1 MGRAANP
8 IDLKSIY
15 SYIQSSLVLSMLL
28 EIIFYGRGGQGA
40 VTAANI
46 LVEASMYEGL
56 NGQAFPFFGAERRG
70 APVTAFA
77 RVSDR
82 QILKHGMFN
91 AADVLVVFD
100 HGLIATGAAGRVKL
114 KRNGVLVVNSPGEGI
129 DYSKINSEGGFKA
142 YAVDATRIAQE
153 SKLVI
158 AGWPVVNTAMLGA
171 LIGAVKI
178 VSIDNVKKAI
188 VNYFGDKAGAVN
200 AQAAERA
207 YREVKLVRE
216 V

>member
-1 MGRAANP
+1 M
-8 IDLKSIY
+8 IH
-15 SYIQSSLVLSMLL
+15 

-46 LVEASMYEGL
+46 LVEAAMYEGL

-77 RVSDR
+77 RVSDKP
-82 QILKHGMFN
+82 ILKHGMFN
-91 AADVLVVFD
+91 TADILVVFD
-100 HGLIATGAAGRVKL
+100 QGLVASGVVSRVRL
-114 KRNGVLVVNSPGEGI
+114 RNNGVLIVNTPERGLDLSRVA
-129 DYSKINSEGGFKA
+129 SEGGFKA
-142 YAVDATRIAQE
+142 YVVDATRIAHDL
-153 SKLVI
+153 KLVI

-171 LIGAVKI
+171 LVGAVKLVGI
-178 VSIDNVKKAI
+178 ESVKKAI
-188 VNYFGDKAGAVN
+188 VNYFGEKAGAVN

-207 YREVKLVRE
+207 YAEVKLVKE

>member
-1 MGRAANP
+1 M
-8 IDLKSIY
+8 IH
-15 SYIQSSLVLSMLL
+15 

-46 LVEASMYEGL
+46 LVEAAMYEGL

-77 RVSDR
+77 RVSDKP
-82 QILKHGMFN
+82 ILKHGMFN
-91 AADVLVVFD
+91 TADILVVFD
-100 HGLIATGAAGRVKL
+100 QGLVASGVVSRVRL
-114 KRNGVLVVNSPGEGI
+114 RSNGVLIVNTPERGLDLSRVA
-129 DYSKINSEGGFKA
+129 SEGGFKA
-142 YAVDATRIAQE
+142 YAVDATRIAHDL
-153 SKLVI
+153 KLVI

-171 LIGAVKI
+171 LVGAVKLVGI
-178 VSIDNVKKAI
+178 ESVKKAI
-188 VNYFGDKAGAVN
+188 VNYFGEKAGAVN

-207 YREVKLVRE
+207 YAEVKLVKE

>member
-1 MGRAANP
+1 M
-8 IDLKSIY
+8 IH
-15 SYIQSSLVLSMLL
+15 

-46 LVEASMYEGL
+46 LVEAAMYEGL

-77 RVSDR
+77 RVSDKP
-82 QILKHGMFN
+82 ILKHGMFN
-91 AADVLVVFD
+91 TADILVVFD
-100 HGLIATGAAGRVKL
+100 QGLVASGVVSRVRL
-114 KRNGVLVVNSPGEGI
+114 RNNGVLIVNTPERGLDLSRVA
-129 DYSKINSEGGFKA
+129 SEGGFKA
-142 YAVDATRIAQE
+142 YAVDATRIAHDL
-153 SKLVI
+153 KLVI

-171 LIGAVKI
+171 LVGAVRLVGI
-178 VSIDNVKKAI
+178 ESVKKAI
-188 VNYFGDKAGAVN
+188 VNYFGEKAGAVN

-207 YREVKLVRE
+207 YAEVKLVKE

>member
-1 MGRAANP
+1 M
-8 IDLKSIY
+8 IH
-15 SYIQSSLVLSMLL
+15 

-46 LVEASMYEGL
+46 LVEAAMYEGL

-77 RVSDR
+77 RVSDKP
-82 QILKHGMFN
+82 ILKHGMFN
-91 AADVLVVFD
+91 TADILVVFD
-100 HGLIATGAAGRVKL
+100 QGLVASGVVSRVRL
-114 KRNGVLVVNSPGEGI
+114 RNNGVLIVNTPERGLDLSRVA
-129 DYSKINSEGGFKA
+129 SEGGFKA
-142 YAVDATRIAQE
+142 YAVDATRIAHDL
-153 SKLVI
+153 KLVI

-171 LIGAVKI
+171 LVGAVKLVGI
-178 VSIDNVKKAI
+178 ESVKKAI
-188 VNYFGDKAGAVN
+188 VNYFGEKAGAVN

-207 YREVKLVRE
+207 YAEVKLVKE

>member
-1 MGRAANP
+1 M
-8 IDLKSIY
+8 IH
-15 SYIQSSLVLSMLL
+15 

-46 LVEASMYEGL
+46 LVEAAMYEGL

-77 RVSDR
+77 RVSDKP
-82 QILKHGMFN
+82 ILKHGMFN
-91 AADVLVVFD
+91 TADILVVFD
-100 HGLIATGAAGRVKL
+100 QGLVASGVVSKVRL
-114 KRNGVLVVNSPGEGI
+114 RNNGVLIVNTPEQGLDLSRVA
-129 DYSKINSEGGFKA
+129 SEGGFKA
-142 YAVDATRIAQE
+142 YAVDATRIALDL
-153 SKLVI
+153 KLVI

-171 LIGAVKI
+171 LVGAVKLVGI
-178 VSIDNVKKAI
+178 ESVKKAI
-188 VNYFGDKAGAVN
+188 VNYFGEKAGAVN

-207 YREVKLVRE
+207 YAEVKLVKE

>member
-1 MGRAANP
+1 M
-8 IDLKSIY
+8 IH
-15 SYIQSSLVLSMLL
+15 

-46 LVEASMYEGL
+46 LVEAAMYEGL

-77 RVSDR
+77 RVSDKP
-82 QILKHGMFN
+82 ILKHGMFN
-91 AADVLVVFD
+91 TADILVVFD
-100 HGLIATGAAGRVKL
+100 HGLISSGVVNRVRL
-114 KRNGVLVVNSPGEGI
+114 RRNGVLIVNTPEQELDLSRI
-129 DYSKINSEGGFKA
+129 AAEGGFKA
-142 YAVDATRIAQE
+142 YTVDATRIAHDL
-153 SKLVI
+153 KLVI

-171 LIGAVKI
+171 LVGAVKLA
-178 VSIDNVKKAI
+178 SIENVKKAI
-188 VNYFGDKAGAVN
+188 VNYFGEKAGAVN

-207 YREVKLVRE
+207 YGEVELVKE

>member
-1 MGRAANP
+1 M
-8 IDLKSIY
+8 IH
-15 SYIQSSLVLSMLL
+15 

-46 LVEASMYEGL
+46 LVEAAMYEGL

-77 RVSDR
+77 RVSDKP
-82 QILKHGMFN
+82 ILKHGMFN
-91 AADVLVVFD
+91 TADILVVFD
-100 HGLIATGAAGRVKL
+100 QGLVASGVVSKVRL
-114 KRNGVLVVNSPGEGI
+114 RNNGVLIVNTPERGLDLSRVA
-129 DYSKINSEGGFKA
+129 SERGFKA
-142 YAVDATRIAQE
+142 YAVDATRIAHDL
-153 SKLVI
+153 KLVI

-171 LIGAVKI
+171 LVGAVKLVGI
-178 VSIDNVKKAI
+178 ESVKKAI
-188 VNYFGDKAGAVN
+188 VNYFGEKAGAVN

-207 YREVKLVRE
+207 YAEVKLVKE

>member
-1 MGRAANP
+1 M
-8 IDLKSIY
+8 IH
-15 SYIQSSLVLSMLL
+15 

-46 LVEASMYEGL
+46 LVEAAMYEGL

-77 RVSDR
+77 RVSDKP
-82 QILKHGMFN
+82 ILKHGMFN
-91 AADVLVVFD
+91 TADILVVFD
-100 HGLIATGAAGRVKL
+100 QGLVASGVVSRVRL
-114 KRNGVLVVNSPGEGI
+114 RNNGVLIVNAPEGGL
-129 DYSKINSEGGFKA
+129 DLSRVASEGGFKA
-142 YAVDATRIAQE
+142 YAVDATRIAHDL
-153 SKLVI
+153 KLVI

-171 LIGAVKI
+171 LIGAVKLLGI
-178 VSIDNVKKAI
+178 ESVKKAI
-188 VNYFGDKAGAVN
+188 VNYFGEKAGAVN

-207 YREVKLVRE
+207 YAEAKLVKE

>member
-1 MGRAANP
+1 M
-8 IDLKSIY
+8 IH
-15 SYIQSSLVLSMLL
+15 

-46 LVEASMYEGL
+46 LVEAAMYEGL

-77 RVSDR
+77 RVSDKP
-82 QILKHGMFN
+82 ILKHGMFN
-91 AADVLVVFD
+91 TADILVVFD
-100 HGLIATGAAGRVKL
+100 QGLVASGVVSKVRL
-114 KRNGVLVVNSPGEGI
+114 RNNGVLIVNTPERGLDLSRVA
-129 DYSKINSEGGFKA
+129 SEGGFKA
-142 YAVDATRIAQE
+142 YAVDATRIAHDL
-153 SKLVI
+153 KLVI

-171 LIGAVKI
+171 LVGAVKLVGI
-178 VSIDNVKKAI
+178 ESVKKAI
-188 VNYFGDKAGAVN
+188 VNYFGEKAGAVN

-207 YREVKLVRE
+207 YAEVKLVKE